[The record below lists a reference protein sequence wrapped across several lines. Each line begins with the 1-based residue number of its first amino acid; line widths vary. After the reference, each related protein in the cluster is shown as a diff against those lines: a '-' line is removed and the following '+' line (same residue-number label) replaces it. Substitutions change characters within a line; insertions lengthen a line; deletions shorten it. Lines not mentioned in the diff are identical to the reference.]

1 MKDLSNENIIHV
13 TRDGIEYIQF
23 KKLLEYQDKIVHAY
37 SVGIEKS
44 YRIVVKDGETL
55 EQKTAQTREN
65 YKNLCN
71 SIGASY
77 EELVYSNQVHTDRI
91 ECVEDI
97 KNFEQEKIEVDGLCT
112 NTKGISLSTINADC
126 ILFIFY
132 DPVKNVIANIHSG
145 WKGTLKRIAVKTIKT
160 MQEKYGCNPKDII
173 CCISASIRK
182 CHFEVSLDVKE
193 LYEKEFTDIEFS
205 KEIIEETIPNE
216 KWHIDTVLINK
227 ILLKRLGLLEENI
240 IDSGLCTV
248 CNSDQ
253 IHSFRVQKRGYG
265 VETAIIGLKK

>member
-13 TRDGIEYIQF
+13 KKDGIEYIQF
-23 KKLLEYQDKIVHAY
+23 KKLLEYQDKIVHGY

-44 YRIVVKDGETL
+44 YRVVVKEGETI
-55 EQKTAQTREN
+55 EEKTAQTQEN
-65 YKNLCN
+65 YKKLCN
-71 SIGASY
+71 SIGADY
-77 EELVYSNQVHTDRI
+77 EKLVYSNQVHTDTI

-112 NTKGISLSTINADC
+112 NNKGISLSTINADC

-193 LYEKEFTDIEFS
+193 LYEKEFKDIEFS

-227 ILLKRLGLLEENI
+227 ILLKRLGILEENI

-248 CNSDQ
+248 CNSEQ